1 MTNQACE
8 RLQDETEAQRV
19 VALICGW
26 LPIMN
31 EPIIRLIGV
40 KKSFD
45 SQVVLDGV
53 DIDIVSNRTT
63 VIAGG
68 SGQGK
73 SVTLKLILGLLKP
86 DSGQILID
94 GRDVTGMKGRELK
107 EIRSQF
113 GVLFQGAALLDSL
126 SVFDNVA
133 LPLQERTSHDQAE
146 VRRRVLGTLEQLGL
160 HGAENKY
167 PAQLSGGMKKRVG
180 LARAL
185 QLKPKIMLFDEPTT
199 GLDPEKTME
208 IYQLFHQTQQQFG
221 YTAVIVSHD
230 IPKVFNLAD
239 QVIILNRGKAAV
251 FASPQDI
258 QRSEAPEIKE
268 YVINTMGN
276 IYLSREME

>member
-1 MTNQACE
+1 
-8 RLQDETEAQRV
+8 
-19 VALICGW
+19 
-26 LPIMN
+26 MN
-31 EPIIRLIGV
+31 EPIIRLLDL

-45 SQVVLDGV
+45 SQVVLDGINV
-53 DIDIVSNRTT
+53 DIPRGQTT

-73 SVTLKLILGLLKP
+73 SVTLKLILALLKP
-86 DSGQILID
+86 DSGRILLEN
-94 GRDVTGMKGRELK
+94 RDIVEMRGVELK
-107 EIRSQF
+107 EARSNF

-133 LPLQERTSHDQAE
+133 LPLQERTTFGKNEIRQ
-146 VRRRVLGTLEQLGL
+146 RVLGMLEQLGL
-160 HGAENKY
+160 EGAENKF

-185 QLKPKIMLFDEPTT
+185 QLQPKIMLFDEPTT
-199 GLDPEKTME
+199 GLDPEKTLE
-208 IYQLFHQTQQQFG
+208 IYHLFYKIQQQFG

-239 QVIILNRGKAAV
+239 QIVILNRGKAHV
-251 FASPQDI
+251 FSSSQDI
-258 QRSEAPEIKE
+258 QYSEVPEIRE
-268 YVINTMGN
+268 FVRRTMGD